1 MSIKSIRTGWTG
13 ISANAG
19 NPIIGDFES
28 IQTYT
33 VAASTTV
40 ADITFSSIPA
50 SYQHLQIRYLMRNGS
65 TTTSRMRVQLNSDT
79 GSNYAIHLLEGDG
92 SVASSAAGAS
102 QSNTLGS
109 GTTASSFSG
118 FVGGIID
125 ILDYTNTNK
134 NTTLR
139 SLSGH
144 DRNGAG
150 DISLW
155 SGLWI
160 NTGVVNT
167 IKLFI
172 PTLSFG
178 EYSHFALY
186 GIR

>member
-1 MSIKSIRTGWTG
+1 MIGNIV
-13 ISANAG
+13 AG
-19 NPIIGDFES
+19 ATYFEETIGDFES
-28 IQTYT
+28 IAT
-33 VAASTTV
+33 VTVGAGGASDV
-40 ADITFSSIPA
+40 TFSSIA
-50 SYQHLQIRYLMRNGS
+50 STYQHLQIRYLMRNGS

-92 SVASSAAGAS
+92 SVAAAAAGAS

-109 GTTASSFSG
+109 ASTASSFVG
-118 FVGGIID
+118 FVGGVID
-125 ILDYTNTNK
+125 VLDYANTNK

-160 NTGVVNT
+160 NTAAVTTVR
-167 IKLFI
+167 LFI
-172 PTLSFG
+172 PTFTFG
-178 EYSHFALY
+178 QYSHFALY
-186 GIR
+186 GIKG